1 MRILVDIGHPAH
13 VHLFR
18 NFAIIMIS
26 RQHQILFTCREK
38 EHVVKLLEYY
48 DLPFVILGES
58 AESIQGKISGIFKF
72 GYGIY
77 KAATRFKP
85 NLFLSHGSH
94 YAAHVAFATGKP
106 HIAFEDTFN
115 FEQIWLYK
123 PFTKAILTGD
133 YEHPLKSTKV
143 VRYSG
148 CHELAYL
155 HPNRYKPDIS
165 IFDEMGLSVNEKYVI
180 LRFSS
185 WKASHD
191 YGHKGMNFNN
201 KLEAVKQFSQYAKVF
216 ISSESEL
223 PPILQPYK
231 INIAPFRIHDAL
243 AYASLILA
251 DSFTMP
257 SESTVLG
264 TPAVIIHDN
273 RSLFLEE
280 QSEKYRLC
288 YIFSE
293 SENDQQA
300 AIKKGLELLRKDNIK
315 TEWNL
320 RRDKMLKD
328 KIDVTSMLIWFVE
341 NWPESMNIMRENPN
355 YQDRFR

>member
-18 NFAIIMIS
+18 NFAIIMMS

-38 EHVVKLLEYY
+38 EHVVKLLEHY
-48 DLPFVILGES
+48 DLPFVSLGKI
-58 AESIQGKISGIFKF
+58 AESIQGKVSSIFKF
-72 GYGIY
+72 DYGVY
-77 KAATRFKP
+77 KAAVRFKP
-85 NLFLSHGSH
+85 DLFLSHGSH
-94 YAAHVAFATGKP
+94 YAAHIACITGKP

-115 FEQIWLYK
+115 FEQMWLYK

-133 YEHPLKSTKV
+133 YEHPLKSSKI

-148 CHELAYL
+148 YHELAYL

-165 IFDEMGLSVNEKYVI
+165 VLDEMGISVNEKYVI
-180 LRFSS
+180 LRFGS

-191 YGHKGMNFNN
+191 YGHKGISFNN
-201 KLEAVKQFSQYAKVF
+201 KLEVVKQFSHFAKVF

-223 PPILQPYK
+223 PPILKQCK

-243 AYASLILA
+243 AYASLVLGE
-251 DSFTMP
+251 SFTMP
-257 SESTVLG
+257 AEGSVLG
-264 TPAVIIHDN
+264 TPSIVIHDTK
-273 RSLFLEE
+273 SLYLEE
-280 QSEKYRLC
+280 QSERYRLC

-293 SENDQQA
+293 SEDDQQA
-300 AIKKGLELLRKDNIK
+300 AIKKGLELLRNNNIK